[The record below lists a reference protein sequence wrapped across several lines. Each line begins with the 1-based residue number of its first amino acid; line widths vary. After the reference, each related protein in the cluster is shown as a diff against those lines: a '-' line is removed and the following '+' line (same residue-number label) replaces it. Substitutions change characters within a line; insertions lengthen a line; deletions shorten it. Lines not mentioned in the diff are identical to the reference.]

1 MDGLLTTV
9 NMWSVLV
16 GTLFD
21 QQSQDL
27 EVTFLASDQK
37 RRHTRSVRLVLR
49 SVRLVLV
56 GTDQE
61 LHDLKVTIVRGATN
75 PSRRKENN
83 VFKEKASHMDGNNLE
98 SNASNALPRL
108 SSKRVTWPR
117 QRACPAW
124 RGTS

>member
-37 RRHTRSVRLVLR
+37 RRHTRSVRLVL
-49 SVRLVLV
+49 V

-61 LHDLKVTIVRGATN
+61 LHDLKGTIVRGATN

-83 VFKEKASHMDGNNLE
+83 GFKEKASHMDGNNLE

-124 RGTS
+124 RCTS